1 MLWCGCSVEAPTNMG
16 RKSLTREGVSYG
28 CGLRE
33 AWWRG
38 GDGSWR
44 RGRGRLW
51 SLSPT
56 GLKTGHYLLNE
67 FGARGRRGSV
77 RRWRRLLG
85 WGWLC
90 GRGGLWS
97 LSPTG
102 LKTGHYLLNEFGA
115 RGGRGGVRRWRRLLG
130 WGWLCGRGGLWSRS
144 PTGLKTG
151 HYRGSLIRGRFGC
164 GVGREA
170 VVVVGLD
177 GIADGF
183 TPAVRAECV
192 DVFVLG
198 DVDGLHE
205 SLDQV
210 GDGVGGF
217 GFYIAADNGRDEACQ
232 GGAEIAGGE
241 VVAGEEV
248 GQVFAEFLCGAGS
261 GFFLGVVE
269 AEVGIF
275 AGARSAA
282 TAAIRERKRTQG
294 HAVLWTERGH
304 KSLLRVEFWDCLL
317 RRAGPS
323 DLRANPSRVNRRYK
337 TETPRL
343 GRGAVFNRD
352 IVPQRHAE
360 TVLSYLET
368 RVRLA
373 LFCL

>member
-16 RKSLTREGVSYG
+16 RKSFTREGVSYG
-28 CGLRE
+28 CGLRGS
-33 AWWRG
+33 WWRG

-67 FGARGRRGSV
+67 FGARGRQGS
-77 RRWRRLLG
+77 
-85 WGWLC
+85 
-90 GRGGLWS
+90 
-97 LSPTG
+97 
-102 LKTGHYLLNEFGA
+102 
-115 RGGRGGVRRWRRLLG
+115 VRRWRRLLG

-151 HYRGSLIRGRFGC
+151 HYSGSLIRGRFGF
-164 GVGREA
+164 GGGREA
-170 VVVVGLD
+170 VVAVAVD
-177 GIADGF
+177 GVADGF
-183 TPAVRAECV
+183 APAVPAEGA

-217 GFYIAADNGRDEACQ
+217 GLYIAADNGGDEACQ

-248 GQVFAEFLCGAGS
+248 GQVFAEFLCGAGA
-261 GFFLGVVE
+261 GLFLGVVGAE
-269 AEVGIF
+269 AGIV

-282 TAAIRERKRTQG
+282 TAAIRESKRTQG
-294 HAVLWTERGH
+294 HAVLGSERGH
-304 KSLLRVEFWDCLL
+304 KSLLRVEIWDCGTKAGRAEARPYTEKEHRLKPVL
-317 RRAGPS
+317 PRTPAMPAVQNRNAPAGPGRS
-323 DLRANPSRVNRRYK
+323 FQQRYC
-337 TETPRL
+337 TT
-343 GRGAVFNRD
+343 
-352 IVPQRHAE
+352 
-360 TVLSYLET
+360 TVCRNGSKLS
-368 RVRLA
+368 
-373 LFCL
+373 